1 MSDLVNQNSITD
13 TRIPTIISMISIAV
27 YFLVHIRLEFL
38 GVSNQYKDIL
48 IPLLFSVS
56 FGIMLYSIVMLL
68 ERYDLIK
75 F

>member
-1 MSDLVNQNSITD
+1 MSDLVNQKSITD

-38 GVSNQYKDIL
+38 GLSNQYKDIL